1 MSSLFDQ
8 ALEEVKTNTKVFE
21 EKKDR
26 LKKKFPG
33 QYAVFSGGEF
43 KKAYPSKTRAYEIS
57 CKKHGEGKFSIH
69 DIDERPLSLGAMSF
83 LAKGFDL
90 S

>member
-1 MSSLFDQ
+1 MNSLFDQ

-26 LKKKFPG
+26 LKKKYPG
-33 QYAVFSGGEF
+33 QYAVFSEGEF
-43 KKAYPSKTRAYEIS
+43 KKAYSSKTHAYEVS

-69 DIDERPLSLGAMSF
+69 DIEEKPLSLGAMSF